1 LGIWKDNTNTKNL
14 ELYSCMGVHD
24 GAGYPI
30 AYCLLSTANSLEIGK
45 HTKALTA
52 WAKHLRDEYGIYPD
66 FANVDNDMALI
77 GMSQAVWLII
87 KVALCYWHNRKAV
100 GERLAKTKLS
110 TSPYSS
116 KRVHAEFNFIDV
128 NWRPPG
134 RPDKNEHE
142 GGIHDD
148 VMNKN
153 APVQDNPNAV
163 HIRIRLPTSTP
174 SQPVPPPQDSSSKL
188 PVRPVLGDIVNLP
201 TDAAAAPVP
210 GKPMI
215 RLLPPRLPN
224 TQSEPPSPEPEEVDA
239 RRTFCP
245 LENRQPI
252 IDMMENHYC
261 AHPLIPGYSHPS
273 AAGIRY
279 WAVKQMYEYC
289 VDHDLREAWAYLWE
303 NWYRSGRWEIWARSA
318 HDMIPTLKTTMV
330 MESQ

>member
-1 LGIWKDNTNTKNL
+1 
-14 ELYSCMGVHD
+14 MGVHD

-45 HTKALTA
+45 RTKALTA

-66 FANVDNDMALI
+66 FANVDKDMALI

-100 GERLAKTKLS
+100 GEQLAKAKLS

-116 KRVHAEFNFIDV
+116 KRAHAEFNFIDV

-148 VMNKN
+148 IMDSDKN
-153 APVQDNPNAV
+153 IPVQDNPNSV
-163 HIRIRLPTSTP
+163 HIHIRIPKSTP
-174 SQPVPPPQDSSSKL
+174 SQPALPPQGSSSNL
-188 PVRPVLGDIVNLP
+188 PTQPVLGDVVNLP
-201 TDAAAAPVP
+201 IDQPDAAAAAPVH

-224 TQSEPPSPEPEEVDA
+224 TQSEPPPSPEPEEVNLKH
-239 RRTFCP
+239 TFCP
-245 LENRQPI
+245 LEN
-252 IDMMENHYC
+252 
-261 AHPLIPGYSHPS
+261 
-273 AAGIRY
+273 
-279 WAVKQMYEYC
+279 
-289 VDHDLREAWAYLWE
+289 
-303 NWYRSGRWEIWARSA
+303 
-318 HDMIPTLKTTMV
+318 
-330 MESQ
+330 